1 MPNLKGEG
9 TREGQVDKNKYISS
23 REGEAELRDRFINCV
38 IVNVIVEFYKYSET
52 FLEFQ
57 K

>member
-9 TREGQVDKNKYISS
+9 TGEGQVDKNKYISS
-23 REGEAELRDRFINCV
+23 REGKAELRDRFINCV